1 MKLGEFLNE
10 IDERIYF
17 LGVYFGGVRWSGRE
31 RACLSLGK
39 GVPCVKSVST
49 NTTGTSVY
57 SQQLVT
63 QIHRKRLESV
73 KGQTAG
79 ASVIPCM

>member
-39 GVPCVKSVST
+39 DVPCVKSVST

-57 SQQLVT
+57 SQQ
-63 QIHRKRLESV
+63 IHRKRLESV

-79 ASVIPCM
+79 APVIPCM